1 MTDHARIS
9 ELAAQLAAH
18 LAAWHAHQPGP
29 DMPACS
35 AANEAIG
42 DIDAMLRALHV
53 IRARLTGEIRDS
65 DDATDARVDAM
76 LAAARPLAVTGHDPR
91 AADDPA
97 IGEPGDDPVIRRRAY
112 EAQHP
117 DTVIDPPGPGPGQTL
132 WTASRNG
139 AVIASKYWLGDLLD
153 TLDHQP
159 AT

>member
-29 DMPACS
+29 DALDRS

-53 IRARLTGEIRDS
+53 IRARLTGEIRYS
-65 DDATDARVDAM
+65 DDTTDARVDAM
-76 LAAARPLAVTGHDPR
+76 LAAARPLAAVTADAR

-117 DTVIDPPGPGPGQTL
+117 DTIIDPPGPGQAL

>member
-1 MTDHARIS
+1 MTDHVRIS

-18 LAAWHAHQPGP
+18 LAAWHARQPGP
-29 DMPACS
+29 GAPGCS
-35 AANEAIG
+35 AAHEAIG

-53 IRARLTGEIRDS
+53 IRARLTGEIPDS
-65 DDATDARVDAM
+65 GDATDARVDTM
-76 LAAARPLAVTGHDPR
+76 LAAARPLAAVTGDDPR

-97 IGEPGDDPVIRRRAY
+97 IGEPGDDSVIHRRAY

-117 DTVIDPPGPGPGQTL
+117 DTVIDPPGPGQAL

>member
-29 DMPACS
+29 DAPACS
-35 AANEAIG
+35 AAHEAIG

-53 IRARLTGEIRDS
+53 IRARLAGQIRDF

-76 LAAARPLAVTGHDPR
+76 LTAARPLAAVDDPR

-97 IGEPGDDPVIRRRAY
+97 IGEPGDDPVIRRRVY
-112 EAQHP
+112 EARHP
-117 DTVIDPPGPGPGQTL
+117 DTVIDPPGPGQAL

-139 AVIASKYWLGDLLD
+139 AVIASKYWLGDLLE

>member
-1 MTDHARIS
+1 M
-9 ELAAQLAAH
+9 
-18 LAAWHAHQPGP
+18 
-29 DMPACS
+29 
-35 AANEAIG
+35 IG

-65 DDATDARVDAM
+65 DDTTDARVDAM
-76 LAAARPLAVTGHDPR
+76 LAAARPLAAATADDPR

-97 IGEPGDDPVIRRRAY
+97 IRRRAY

-117 DTVIDPPGPGPGQTL
+117 DTVIDPPGPGQAL

-159 AT
+159 AA

>member
-9 ELAAQLAAH
+9 ELAAQLTAH

-29 DMPACS
+29 GAPARS

-65 DDATDARVDAM
+65 DDTTDARVDAM
-76 LAAARPLAVTGHDPR
+76 LAAARPLAAVTADDPR

-97 IGEPGDDPVIRRRAY
+97 IRRRAY

-117 DTVIDPPGPGPGQTL
+117 DTVIDPPGPGQAL

-159 AT
+159 AA

>member
-1 MTDHARIS
+1 MTDHVRIS
-9 ELAAQLAAH
+9 ELAAQLAAR
-18 LAAWHAHQPGP
+18 LAAWHARQPGP
-29 DMPACS
+29 DAPARR

-42 DIDAMLRALHV
+42 DIDAMLRALHI
-53 IRARLTGEIRDS
+53 IRARLTGEIQDS
-65 DDATDARVDAM
+65 GDATDARVDTM
-76 LAAARPLAVTGHDPR
+76 LAAARPLAAVTGDDPR

-117 DTVIDPPGPGPGQTL
+117 DTVIDPPGPGQAL

>member
-9 ELAAQLAAH
+9 ELAAH
-18 LAAWHAHQPGP
+18 LAAWHARQPGP
-29 DMPACS
+29 DAPARS

-42 DIDAMLRALHV
+42 DIDAMLRALHI

-65 DDATDARVDAM
+65 EDATDARVDAM
-76 LAAARPLAVTGHDPR
+76 LAAARPLAAVTEDDPR

-117 DTVIDPPGPGPGQTL
+117 DTVLDPPGPRQAL
-132 WTASRNG
+132 WTASRDG

-159 AT
+159 TT